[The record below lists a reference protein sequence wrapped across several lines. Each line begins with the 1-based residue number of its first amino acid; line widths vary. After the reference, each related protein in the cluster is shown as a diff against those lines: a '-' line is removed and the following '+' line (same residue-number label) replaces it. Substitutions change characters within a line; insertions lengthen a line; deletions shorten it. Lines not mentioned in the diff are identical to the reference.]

1 MTREEGFSV
10 LCQLSLFL
18 KNAQPCAENE
28 KLWRSQID
36 MGDQMGEQTDTGA
49 LRVRLAE
56 LEAENRQLKKTQMKL
71 AEAGGQKAKGR
82 LRASAAVILV
92 LVGALLAPVAVVGTW
107 ARAQLVDTDRFVQ
120 TFAPLAQKPEVQ
132 GFVAKEVTNGI
143 EQSIDI
149 DAMVGD
155 LFEGIAQLD
164 LPPAAAQTLPLLEGT
179 AAHGVRSLISGGVET
194 VVESPQFASV
204 WETTLRETHGRTIA
218 VIQGDPNSMLQL
230 SDDGTLSLSLGTVIA
245 EVKTALTDQGI
256 GFADAIP
263 VIDRSVPIL
272 ASNSLVLVRTLYQV
286 TVTVGFWLP
295 WVALGAL
302 IAGVLV
308 ARNRAKAL
316 SWAGASVAVSLLLLS
331 AGVGI
336 GKLVFL
342 GAVSPSIMPAATA
355 EVVFVQLT
363 ELIAST
369 LLALITLFV
378 LITVGAWL
386 AGASRLAVA
395 TRGALEPGFAAIRRA
410 ADRRGLGTGSVGR
423 FVERW
428 HSAILVLTV
437 MVGVFV
443 LFMMRPITFGGVLA
457 TLLCVVLALCVAEL
471 LRRPSDASVR
481 ASTNA
486 AVDSGNDTDAASEA
500 ATA

>member
-1 MTREEGFSV
+1 
-10 LCQLSLFL
+10 
-18 KNAQPCAENE
+18 
-28 KLWRSQID
+28 
-36 MGDQMGEQTDTGA
+36 MGDQADTDA
-49 LRVRLAE
+49 LRARLAE
-56 LEAENRQLKKTQMKL
+56 LEAENRQLKKTQAKFD
-71 AEAGGQKAKGR
+71 EAGGQKAKGR

-92 LVGALLAPVAVVGTW
+92 LIGALLAPVAVIGTW

-132 GFVAKEVTNGI
+132 SFVAKEVTNGI
-143 EQSIDI
+143 EQSVDI
-149 DAMVGD
+149 DAMVSD
-155 LFEGIAQLD
+155 LFDGIAQLD

-179 AAHGVRSLISGGVET
+179 AANGVRSLIGSGVET
-194 VVESPQFASV
+194 VVESPQFSSV
-204 WETTLRETHGRTIA
+204 WETTLRETHRRAVA

-230 SDDGTLSLSLGTVIA
+230 SDDGTLSLSLGIVIT
-245 EVKTALTDQGI
+245 EVKTALTNQGI

-286 TVTVGFWLP
+286 AITVGFWLP

-302 IAGVLV
+302 VAGVLF
-308 ARNRAKAL
+308 ARRRTRAL

-331 AGVGI
+331 AGIGI

-355 EVVFVQLT
+355 EVLFVQLT

-378 LITVGAWL
+378 LIAVGAWL

-395 TRGALEPGFAAIRRA
+395 TRGALESGFAAIRRA
-410 ADRRGLGTGSVGR
+410 ADRRGLGSGSAGR

-437 MVGVFV
+437 AVGVAV
-443 LFMMRPITFGGVLA
+443 LFLIRPITFGAVVA
-457 TLLCVVLALCVAEL
+457 TLVCVLLVLCVAEV
-471 LRRPSDASVR
+471 LRRPADAGVR
-481 ASTNA
+481 A
-486 AVDSGNDTDAASEA
+486 DAEVAGI
-500 ATA
+500 

>member
-1 MTREEGFSV
+1 
-10 LCQLSLFL
+10 
-18 KNAQPCAENE
+18 
-28 KLWRSQID
+28 
-36 MGDQMGEQTDTGA
+36 MGDQADTDA
-49 LRVRLAE
+49 LRARLAE
-56 LEAENRQLKKTQMKL
+56 LEAENRQLKKTQAKFD
-71 AEAGGQKAKGR
+71 EAGGQKAKGR

-92 LVGALLAPVAVVGTW
+92 LIGALLAPVAVIGTW

-132 GFVAKEVTNGI
+132 SFVAKEVTNGI
-143 EQSIDI
+143 EQSVDI
-149 DAMVGD
+149 DAMVSD
-155 LFEGIAQLD
+155 LFDGIAQLD

-179 AAHGVRSLISGGVET
+179 AANGVRSLIGSGVET

-204 WETTLRETHGRTIA
+204 WETTLRETHRRAVA

-230 SDDGTLSLSLGTVIA
+230 SDDGTLSLSLGIVIT
-245 EVKTALTDQGI
+245 EVKTALTNQGI

-286 TVTVGFWLP
+286 AITVGFWLP

-302 IAGVLV
+302 VAGVLF
-308 ARNRAKAL
+308 ARRRTRAL

-331 AGVGI
+331 AGIGI

-355 EVVFVQLT
+355 EVLFVQLT

-378 LITVGAWL
+378 LIAVGAWL

-395 TRGALEPGFAAIRRA
+395 TRGALESGFAAIRRA
-410 ADRRGLGTGSVGR
+410 ADARGLGSGATGR

-428 HSAILVLTV
+428 RSAVLVLTV
-437 MVGVFV
+437 AVGVAM
-443 LFMMRPITFGGVLA
+443 LFLIRPITFGAVVA
-457 TLLCVVLALCVAEL
+457 TLVCVLLVLCVAEV
-471 LRRPSDASVR
+471 LRRPADAGAR
-481 ASTNA
+481 A
-486 AVDSGNDTDAASEA
+486 DAEVAGI
-500 ATA
+500 

>member
-1 MTREEGFSV
+1 
-10 LCQLSLFL
+10 
-18 KNAQPCAENE
+18 
-28 KLWRSQID
+28 
-36 MGDQMGEQTDTGA
+36 MGEQTHTGA
-49 LRVRLAE
+49 LRVRVAE
-56 LEAENRQLKKTQMKL
+56 LEAENRQLKK
-71 AEAGGQKAKGR
+71 AKAKLDSDGRNSSKRR
-82 LRASAAVILV
+82 LRAGAAVILV
-92 LVGALLAPVAVVGTW
+92 LIGALLAPVAVIGTW

-132 GFVAKEVTNGI
+132 SFVAKEVTNGI
-143 EQSIDI
+143 EQSVDI
-149 DAMVGD
+149 DAMVSD
-155 LFEGIAQLD
+155 LFDGIAQLD

-179 AAHGVRSLISGGVET
+179 AANGVRSLIGSGVET

-204 WETTLRETHGRTIA
+204 WETTLRETHRRAVA

-230 SDDGTLSLSLGTVIA
+230 SDDGTLSLSLGIVIT
-245 EVKTALTDQGI
+245 EVKTALTNQGI

-286 TVTVGFWLP
+286 AITVGFWLP

-302 IAGVLV
+302 VAGVLF
-308 ARNRAKAL
+308 ARRRTRAL

-331 AGVGI
+331 AGIGI

-355 EVVFVQLT
+355 EVLFVQLT

-378 LITVGAWL
+378 LIAVGAWL

-395 TRGALEPGFAAIRRA
+395 TRGALESGFAAIRRA
-410 ADRRGLGTGSVGR
+410 ADRRGLGSGSVGR

-437 MVGVFV
+437 AVGVAM
-443 LFMMRPITFGGVLA
+443 LFLIRPITFGAVVA
-457 TLLCVVLALCVAEL
+457 TLVCVLLVLCVAEV
-471 LRRPSDASVR
+471 LRRPADAGAR
-481 ASTNA
+481 A
-486 AVDSGNDTDAASEA
+486 DAEVAGI
-500 ATA
+500 

>member
-1 MTREEGFSV
+1 
-10 LCQLSLFL
+10 
-18 KNAQPCAENE
+18 
-28 KLWRSQID
+28 
-36 MGDQMGEQTDTGA
+36 MGDQADTDA
-49 LRVRLAE
+49 LRARLAE
-56 LEAENRQLKKTQMKL
+56 LEAENRQLKKTQAKFD
-71 AEAGGQKAKGR
+71 EAGGQKAKGR

-92 LVGALLAPVAVVGTW
+92 LIGALLAPVAVIGTW

-132 GFVAKEVTNGI
+132 SFVAKEVTNGI
-143 EQSIDI
+143 EQSVDI
-149 DAMVGD
+149 DAMVSD
-155 LFEGIAQLD
+155 LFDGIAQLD

-179 AAHGVRSLISGGVET
+179 AANGVCSLIGSGVET

-204 WETTLRETHGRTIA
+204 WETTLRETHRRAVA

-230 SDDGTLSLSLGTVIA
+230 SDDGTLSLSLGIVIT
-245 EVKTALTDQGI
+245 EVKTALTNQGI

-286 TVTVGFWLP
+286 AITVGFWLP

-302 IAGVLV
+302 VAGVLF
-308 ARNRAKAL
+308 ARRRTRAL

-331 AGVGI
+331 AGIGI

-355 EVVFVQLT
+355 EVLFVQLT

-378 LITVGAWL
+378 LIAVGAWL

-395 TRGALEPGFAAIRRA
+395 TRGALESGFAAIRRA
-410 ADRRGLGTGSVGR
+410 ADARGLGSGATGR

-428 HSAILVLTV
+428 RSAILVLTV
-437 MVGVFV
+437 AAGVAV
-443 LFMMRPITFGGVLA
+443 LFSIRPITFGAVVA
-457 TLLCVVLALCVAEL
+457 TLVCVLFVLCVAEV
-471 LRRPSDASVR
+471 LRRPADAGAR
-481 ASTNA
+481 A
-486 AVDSGNDTDAASEA
+486 DAEVAGI
-500 ATA
+500 

>member
-1 MTREEGFSV
+1 
-10 LCQLSLFL
+10 
-18 KNAQPCAENE
+18 
-28 KLWRSQID
+28 
-36 MGDQMGEQTDTGA
+36 MGDQADTDA
-49 LRVRLAE
+49 LRARLAE
-56 LEAENRQLKKTQMKL
+56 LEAENRQLKKTQAKFD
-71 AEAGGQKAKGR
+71 EAGGQKAKGR

-92 LVGALLAPVAVVGTW
+92 LIGALLAPVAVIGTW

-132 GFVAKEVTNGI
+132 SFVAKEVTDGI
-143 EQSIDI
+143 EQSVDI
-149 DAMVGD
+149 DSMVSD
-155 LFEGIAQLD
+155 LFSGIAQLD

-179 AAHGVRSLISGGVET
+179 AASGVRSLIGSGVET

-204 WETTLRETHGRTIA
+204 WETTLRETHRRAIA

-230 SDDGTLSLSLGTVIA
+230 SDDGTLSLSLANVIA
-245 EVKTALTDQGI
+245 DVKTALVAQGI

-286 TVTVGFWLP
+286 AITVGFWLP
-295 WVALGAL
+295 WVALGVL
-302 IAGVLV
+302 IAGVLL
-308 ARNRAKAL
+308 ARRRNRAL
-316 SWAGASVAVSLLLLS
+316 SWAGVAVASSLLLLA

-342 GAVSPSIMPAATA
+342 GAVSPSILPAATA
-355 EVVFVQLT
+355 EVVFAQLT

-378 LITVGAWL
+378 LIAVGAWL

-395 TRGALEPGFAAIRRA
+395 TRGALESGFAAIRRA
-410 ADRRGLGTGSVGR
+410 ADARGLGSGATGR

-428 HSAILVLTV
+428 RSAILVLTV
-437 MVGVFV
+437 AVGVAV
-443 LFMMRPITFGGVLA
+443 LFLIRPITFGAVVA
-457 TLLCVVLALCVAEL
+457 TLVCVLFVLCVAEV
-471 LRRPSDASVR
+471 LRRPADAGAR
-481 ASTNA
+481 AGA
-486 AVDSGNDTDAASEA
+486 EVAGI
-500 ATA
+500 

>member
-1 MTREEGFSV
+1 
-10 LCQLSLFL
+10 
-18 KNAQPCAENE
+18 
-28 KLWRSQID
+28 
-36 MGDQMGEQTDTGA
+36 MGDQADTDA
-49 LRVRLAE
+49 LRARLAE
-56 LEAENRQLKKTQMKL
+56 LEAENRQLKKTQAKFD
-71 AEAGGQKAKGR
+71 EAGGQKAKGR

-92 LVGALLAPVAVVGTW
+92 LIGALLAPVAVIGTW

-132 GFVAKEVTNGI
+132 SFVAKEVTNGI
-143 EQSIDI
+143 EQSVDI
-149 DAMVGD
+149 DAMVSD
-155 LFEGIAQLD
+155 LFDGIAQLD

-179 AAHGVRSLISGGVET
+179 AANGVRSLIGSGVET

-204 WETTLRETHGRTIA
+204 WETTLRETHRRAVA

-230 SDDGTLSLSLGTVIA
+230 SDDGTLSLSLGIVIT
-245 EVKTALTDQGI
+245 EVKTALTNQGI

-286 TVTVGFWLP
+286 AITVGFWLP

-302 IAGVLV
+302 VAGVLF
-308 ARNRAKAL
+308 ARRRTRAL

-331 AGVGI
+331 AGIGI

-355 EVVFVQLT
+355 EVLFVQLT

-378 LITVGAWL
+378 LIAVGAWL

-395 TRGALEPGFAAIRRA
+395 TRGALESGFAAIRRA
-410 ADRRGLGTGSVGR
+410 ADRRGLGSGSVGR

-437 MVGVFV
+437 AVGVAM
-443 LFMMRPITFGGVLA
+443 LFFIRPITFGAVVA
-457 TLLCVVLALCVAEL
+457 TLVCVLLVLCVAEV
-471 LRRPSDASVR
+471 LRRPADAGAR
-481 ASTNA
+481 A
-486 AVDSGNDTDAASEA
+486 DAEVAGI
-500 ATA
+500 

>member
-1 MTREEGFSV
+1 
-10 LCQLSLFL
+10 
-18 KNAQPCAENE
+18 
-28 KLWRSQID
+28 
-36 MGDQMGEQTDTGA
+36 MGDQADTDA
-49 LRVRLAE
+49 LRARLAE
-56 LEAENRQLKKTQMKL
+56 LEAENRQLKKTQAKFD
-71 AEAGGQKAKGR
+71 EAGGQKAKGR

-92 LVGALLAPVAVVGTW
+92 LIGALLAPVAVIGTW

-132 GFVAKEVTNGI
+132 SFVAKEVTNGI
-143 EQSIDI
+143 EQSVDI
-149 DAMVGD
+149 DAMVSD
-155 LFEGIAQLD
+155 LFDGIAQLD

-179 AAHGVRSLISGGVET
+179 AANGVRSLIGSGVET

-204 WETTLRETHGRTIA
+204 WETTLRETHRRAVA

-230 SDDGTLSLSLGTVIA
+230 SDDGTLSLSLCIVIT
-245 EVKTALTDQGI
+245 EVKTALTNQGI

-286 TVTVGFWLP
+286 AVTVGFWLP

-302 IAGVLV
+302 VAGVLF
-308 ARNRAKAL
+308 ARRRTRAL

-331 AGVGI
+331 AGIGI

-355 EVVFVQLT
+355 EVLFVQLT

-378 LITVGAWL
+378 LIAVGAWL

-395 TRGALEPGFAAIRRA
+395 TRGALESGFAAIRRA
-410 ADRRGLGTGSVGR
+410 ADRRGLGSGSAGR

-437 MVGVFV
+437 AVGVAV
-443 LFMMRPITFGGVLA
+443 LFLIRPITFGAVVA
-457 TLLCVVLALCVAEL
+457 TLVCVLLVLCVAEV
-471 LRRPSDASVR
+471 LRRPADAGAR
-481 ASTNA
+481 A
-486 AVDSGNDTDAASEA
+486 DAEVAGI
-500 ATA
+500 

>member
-1 MTREEGFSV
+1 
-10 LCQLSLFL
+10 
-18 KNAQPCAENE
+18 
-28 KLWRSQID
+28 
-36 MGDQMGEQTDTGA
+36 MGDQADTDA
-49 LRVRLAE
+49 LRARLAE
-56 LEAENRQLKKTQMKL
+56 LEAENRQLKKTQAKFD
-71 AEAGGQKAKGR
+71 EAGGQKAKGR

-92 LVGALLAPVAVVGTW
+92 LIGALLAPVAVIGTW

-132 GFVAKEVTNGI
+132 SFVAKEVTNGI
-143 EQSIDI
+143 EQSVDI
-149 DAMVGD
+149 DAMVSD
-155 LFEGIAQLD
+155 LFDGIAQLD

-179 AAHGVRSLISGGVET
+179 AANGVRSLIGSGVET

-204 WETTLRETHGRTIA
+204 WETTLRETHRRAVA

-230 SDDGTLSLSLGTVIA
+230 SDDGTLSLSLGIVIT
-245 EVKTALTDQGI
+245 EVKTALTNQGI

-286 TVTVGFWLP
+286 AITVGFWLP

-302 IAGVLV
+302 VAGVLF
-308 ARNRAKAL
+308 ARRRTRAL

-331 AGVGI
+331 AGIGI

-355 EVVFVQLT
+355 EVLFVQLT

-378 LITVGAWL
+378 LIAVGAWL

-395 TRGALEPGFAAIRRA
+395 TRGALESGFAAIRRA
-410 ADRRGLGTGSVGR
+410 ADRRGLGSGSVGR

-437 MVGVFV
+437 AVGVAV
-443 LFMMRPITFGGVLA
+443 LFLIRPITFGAVVA
-457 TLLCVVLALCVAEL
+457 TLVCVLLVLCVAEV
-471 LRRPSDASVR
+471 LRRPADAGAR
-481 ASTNA
+481 A
-486 AVDSGNDTDAASEA
+486 DAEVAGI
-500 ATA
+500 

>member
-1 MTREEGFSV
+1 
-10 LCQLSLFL
+10 
-18 KNAQPCAENE
+18 
-28 KLWRSQID
+28 
-36 MGDQMGEQTDTGA
+36 MGDQADTDA
-49 LRVRLAE
+49 LRARLAE
-56 LEAENRQLKKTQMKL
+56 LEAENRQLKKTQAKFD
-71 AEAGGQKAKGR
+71 EAGGQKAKGR

-92 LVGALLAPVAVVGTW
+92 LIGALLAPVAVIGTW

-132 GFVAKEVTNGI
+132 SFVAKEVTNGI
-143 EQSIDI
+143 EQSVDI
-149 DAMVGD
+149 DAMVSD
-155 LFEGIAQLD
+155 LFDGIAQLD

-179 AAHGVRSLISGGVET
+179 AANGVRSLIGSGVET

-204 WETTLRETHGRTIA
+204 WETTLRETHRRAVA

-230 SDDGTLSLSLGTVIA
+230 SDDGTLSLSLGIVIT
-245 EVKTALTDQGI
+245 EVKTALTNQGI

-286 TVTVGFWLP
+286 AITVGFWLP

-302 IAGVLV
+302 VAGVLF
-308 ARNRAKAL
+308 ARRRTRAL

-331 AGVGI
+331 AGIGI

-355 EVVFVQLT
+355 EVLFVQLT

-378 LITVGAWL
+378 LIAVGAWL

-395 TRGALEPGFAAIRRA
+395 TRGALESGFAAIRRA
-410 ADRRGLGTGSVGR
+410 ADRRGLGSGSVGR

-437 MVGVFV
+437 AVGVAM
-443 LFMMRPITFGGVLA
+443 LFLIRPITFGAVVA
-457 TLLCVVLALCVAEL
+457 TLVCVLLVLCVAEV
-471 LRRPSDASVR
+471 LRRPADAGAR
-481 ASTNA
+481 A
-486 AVDSGNDTDAASEA
+486 DAEVAGI
-500 ATA
+500 

>member
-1 MTREEGFSV
+1 
-10 LCQLSLFL
+10 
-18 KNAQPCAENE
+18 
-28 KLWRSQID
+28 
-36 MGDQMGEQTDTGA
+36 MGDQADTDA
-49 LRVRLAE
+49 LRARLAE
-56 LEAENRQLKKTQMKL
+56 LEAENRQLKKTQAKFD
-71 AEAGGQKAKGR
+71 EAGGQKAKGR

-92 LVGALLAPVAVVGTW
+92 LIGALLAPVAVIGTW

-132 GFVAKEVTNGI
+132 SFVAKEVTNGI
-143 EQSIDI
+143 EQSVDI
-149 DAMVGD
+149 DAMVSD
-155 LFEGIAQLD
+155 LFDGIAQLD

-179 AAHGVRSLISGGVET
+179 AANGVRSLIGSGVET

-204 WETTLRETHGRTIA
+204 WETTLRETHRRAVA

-230 SDDGTLSLSLGTVIA
+230 SDDGTLSLSLGIVIT
-245 EVKTALTDQGI
+245 EVKTALTNQGI

-286 TVTVGFWLP
+286 AVTVGFWLP

-302 IAGVLV
+302 VAGVLF
-308 ARNRAKAL
+308 ARRRTRAL

-331 AGVGI
+331 AGIGI

-355 EVVFVQLT
+355 EVLFVQLT

-378 LITVGAWL
+378 LIAVGAWL

-395 TRGALEPGFAAIRRA
+395 TRGALESGFAAIRRA
-410 ADRRGLGTGSVGR
+410 ADRRGLGSGSAGR

-437 MVGVFV
+437 AVGVAV
-443 LFMMRPITFGGVLA
+443 LFLIRPITFGAVVA
-457 TLLCVVLALCVAEL
+457 TLVCVLLVLCGAEV
-471 LRRPSDASVR
+471 LRRPADAGAR
-481 ASTNA
+481 AGA
-486 AVDSGNDTDAASEA
+486 EVAGI
-500 ATA
+500 

>member
-1 MTREEGFSV
+1 
-10 LCQLSLFL
+10 
-18 KNAQPCAENE
+18 
-28 KLWRSQID
+28 
-36 MGDQMGEQTDTGA
+36 MGDQADTDA
-49 LRVRLAE
+49 LRARLAE
-56 LEAENRQLKKTQMKL
+56 LEAENRQLKKTQAKFD
-71 AEAGGQKAKGR
+71 EAGGQKAKGR

-92 LVGALLAPVAVVGTW
+92 LIVALLAPVAVIGTW

-132 GFVAKEVTNGI
+132 SFVAKEVTNGI
-143 EQSIDI
+143 EQSVDI
-149 DAMVGD
+149 DAMVSD
-155 LFEGIAQLD
+155 LFDGIAQLD

-179 AAHGVRSLISGGVET
+179 AANGVRSLIGSGVET

-204 WETTLRETHGRTIA
+204 WETTLRETHRRAVA

-230 SDDGTLSLSLGTVIA
+230 SDDGTLSLSLGIVIA
-245 EVKTALTDQGI
+245 EVKTALTNQGI

-286 TVTVGFWLP
+286 AITVGFWLP

-302 IAGVLV
+302 VAGVLF
-308 ARNRAKAL
+308 ARRRTRAL

-331 AGVGI
+331 AGIGI

-355 EVVFVQLT
+355 EVLFVQLT

-378 LITVGAWL
+378 LIAVGAWL

-395 TRGALEPGFAAIRRA
+395 TRGALESGFAAIRRA
-410 ADRRGLGTGSVGR
+410 ADRRGLGSGSAGR

-437 MVGVFV
+437 AVGVAV
-443 LFMMRPITFGGVLA
+443 LFLIRPITFGAVVA
-457 TLLCVVLALCVAEL
+457 TLVCVLLVLCVAEV
-471 LRRPSDASVR
+471 LRRPADAGAR
-481 ASTNA
+481 A
-486 AVDSGNDTDAASEA
+486 DAEVAGI
-500 ATA
+500 